1 MSARKASDR
10 TGAKMNRQ
18 GLRAEAIQGI
28 ARRTLIDEGTLH
40 SVIAN
45 RMVEALTGHVLHASA
60 PPGDGSG

>member
-1 MSARKASDR
+1 
-10 TGAKMNRQ
+10 MNRQ